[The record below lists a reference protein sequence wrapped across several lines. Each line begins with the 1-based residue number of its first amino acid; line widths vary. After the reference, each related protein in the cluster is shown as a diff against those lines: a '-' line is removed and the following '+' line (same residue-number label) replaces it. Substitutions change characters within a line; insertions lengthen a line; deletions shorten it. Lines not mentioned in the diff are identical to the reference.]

1 MEITDLS
8 YELLHKYNVQ
18 GPRYTSY
25 PPAPSWSASLGPKD
39 YEEIIRESNQAT
51 FPAPLSLYF
60 HLPFCESL
68 CYFCGC
74 TTVIT
79 GKSRVQEMPYL
90 DAVAR
95 EIDWL
100 GNRVARERPVV
111 QLHLGGGTP
120 TYQSPETLQA
130 LMWRVRE
137 KFTVDADAEMGVEV
151 DPRVTTR
158 AHLETLRRVG
168 FNRVSMGV
176 QDFNL
181 AVQQAI
187 NRVQPFE
194 LTRDL
199 VNVARDLGYQSVNI
213 DLIYGLPHQTPESFR
228 RTIDQIL
235 EIAPD
240 RLAVYSYAHVPWMK
254 KHQDLFA
261 AHLPDE
267 RAKFQIFLT
276 ALKTFTEAGFVYV
289 GMDHFARPDD
299 ELARARENG
308 TLWRNFQG
316 YTTKAGTDLFG
327 LGMSAI
333 GNVNNNYIQNQKE
346 LKTYQA
352 AVESGSAATLRGFR
366 LTQDDRIRGRLI
378 QNLLCHAV
386 VKKADIEA
394 SFGINFDAYFA
405 EPLAQLKTLE
415 ADGLVELTAREIRPT
430 AAGRVFLRNIA
441 MPFDAYLPKD
451 GEKRMFSRTV

>member
-1 MEITDLS
+1 MEISDIS

-25 PPAPSWSASLGPKD
+25 PPAPSWSTDIGAAD
-39 YEEIIRESNQAT
+39 YEQIVRASNRTAL
-51 FPAPLSLYF
+51 PAPVSLYF

-79 GKSRVQEMPYL
+79 GKNRSQESPYL
-90 DAVAR
+90 NAVAR

-100 GNRVARERPVV
+100 GNRVDRSRSVV

-120 TYQSPETLQA
+120 TYQSPESLQA
-130 LMWRVRE
+130 LIGYVRK
-137 KFTVDADAEMGVEV
+137 KFTVAPNAEFGVEV
-151 DPRVTTR
+151 DPRVTTP
-158 AHLETLRRVG
+158 AHLEALRRAG

-176 QDFNL
+176 QDFTP
-181 AVQQAI
+181 AVQEAI
-187 NRVQPFE
+187 NRVQPFGP
-194 LTRDL
+194 TRDL
-199 VNVARDLGYQSVNI
+199 VAAARDLGYESVNI
-213 DLIYGLPHQTPESFR
+213 DLIYGLPHQTPDSFR
-228 RTIDQIL
+228 STIDQVL
-235 EIAPD
+235 TIAPD

-276 ALKTFTEAGFVYV
+276 ALKTFTEAGFVYI

-346 LKTYQA
+346 LKTYQGA
-352 AVESGSAATLRGFR
+352 IEGGSAATLRGFR
-366 LTQDDRIRGRLI
+366 LSDDDKIRGRLI
-378 QNLLCHAV
+378 QSLLCHAV

-394 SFGINFDAYFA
+394 QFGIQFDSYFA
-405 EPLAQLKTLE
+405 DALAQLKTLE
-415 ADGLVELTAREIRPT
+415 ADGLVELSAGEIRPT
-430 AAGRVFLRNIA
+430 GAGRVFLRNIA

>member
-1 MEITDLS
+1 MKITDIS

-25 PPAPSWSASLGPKD
+25 PPAPSWSDSIGPAD
-39 YEEIIRESNQAT
+39 YEDIIRDSNAALS
-51 FPAPLSLYF
+51 PAPLSLYF

-79 GKSRVQEMPYL
+79 GKNRSMDLPYL
-90 DAVAR
+90 NAVMR

-100 GNRVARERPVV
+100 GERVGRKRSIV

-120 TYQSPETLQA
+120 TYESPDNLRA

-137 KFTVDADAEMGVEV
+137 KFSVDENAEFGVEV
-151 DPRVTTR
+151 DPRVTTVS
-158 AHLETLRRVG
+158 HLEALRNAG

-176 QDFNL
+176 QDFDP
-181 AVQQAI
+181 AVQAAV
-187 NRVQPFE
+187 NRVQPFDM
-194 LTRDL
+194 TRDL
-199 VNVARDLGYQSVNI
+199 VKAARDLGFESVNI
-213 DLIYGLPHQTPESFR
+213 DLIYGLPHQTPDSFEK
-228 RTIDQIL
+228 TIDQIL
-235 EIAPD
+235 AIQPD

-267 RAKFQIFLT
+267 RTKFQIFLT
-276 ALKTFTEAGFVYV
+276 ALRRFTDAGFVYV
-289 GMDHFARPDD
+289 GMDHFARPED

-333 GNVNNNYIQNQKE
+333 GSVHDAYVQNQKD
-346 LKTYQA
+346 LKAYMVA
-352 AVESGSAATLRGFR
+352 IGKGGPATMRGFR
-366 LTQDDRIRGRLI
+366 LSQDDKIRARLI
-378 QNLLCHAV
+378 QSLLCHAV
-386 VKKADIEA
+386 VRKADIEA
-394 SFGINFDAYFA
+394 AFDIKFDATFA
-405 EPLAQLKTLE
+405 QALRDLKTLQD
-415 ADGLVELTAREIRPT
+415 DGLVELTPAEIRPT

-441 MPFDAYLPKD
+441 MAFDAYLPKD
-451 GEKRMFSRTV
+451 GQKRMFSRTV